1 MKRYIGYIKG
11 LFLIVLIAFL
21 FGFSSKRNKV
31 KKIDDIKIMF
41 ENGDNL
47 FITYEM
53 VNKLLIQNY
62 KELQSQPK
70 ENIFLNK
77 LEKTL
82 LSNEM
87 IENAEVFLSIDGQLG
102 AIITQKTP
110 IARVNQDEQTYYI
123 DSKGKKMPLSSN
135 YSARVPIVEGITNGH
150 ISNDTYTLAKIVYE
164 DDFLKKQIVGI
175 EQTDNHEFILKTRIG
190 NQLIEL
196 GDLTNIDLKIKK
208 LKAFYQKTMED
219 KTLDKYKIINLVYN
233 EQVVCTKI

>member
-1 MKRYIGYIKG
+1 MKRYVGFIKG
-11 LFLIVLIAFL
+11 LFLIVLIAIL

-110 IARVNQDEQTYYI
+110 IARVNQDEQSYYI

-135 YSARVPIVEGITNGH
+135 YSARVPIVEGITNGS
-150 ISNDTYTLAKIVYE
+150 ISNDTYTLAKMVYE

-175 EQTDNHEFILKTRIG
+175 EQLENNEFILKTRIG
-190 NQLIEL
+190 NQIVEL

-219 KTLDKYKIINLVYN
+219 KTLDKYKKINLVYN
-233 EQVVCTKI
+233 DQVVCTKI

>member
-11 LFLIVLIAFL
+11 LFLIVLIVFL

-31 KKIDDIKIMF
+31 KKIEDIKIMF

-110 IARVNQDEQTYYI
+110 IARVNQDEQSYYI

-135 YSARVPIVEGITNGH
+135 YSARVPIVEGIINGRV
-150 ISNDTYTLAKIVYE
+150 SNDTYTLAKMIYE
-164 DDFLKKQIVGI
+164 DNFLKKQIVGI
-175 EQTDNHEFILKTRIG
+175 EQIENNEFILKTRIG
-190 NQLIEL
+190 DQIVEL
-196 GDLTNIDLKIKK
+196 GDLTNIDLKMKK

-219 KTLDKYKIINLVYN
+219 KTLDKYKKINLVYN
-233 EQVVCTKI
+233 DQVVCTKI

>member
-110 IARVNQDEQTYYI
+110 IARVNQDEQSYYI

-135 YSARVPIVEGITNGH
+135 YSARVPIVEGISNGQV
-150 ISNDTYTLAKIVYE
+150 SNDTYTLAKMVYD

-175 EQTDNHEFILKTRIG
+175 EQLENNEFILKTRIG
-190 NQLIEL
+190 DQIVEL
-196 GDLTNIDLKIKK
+196 GDLRNIDIKIKK
-208 LKAFYQKTMED
+208 LKAFYQKTMQD
-219 KTLDKYKIINLVYN
+219 KTLDKYKKINLVYN
-233 EQVVCTKI
+233 DQVVCTKI

>member
-11 LFLIVLIAFL
+11 LFLIVLIVFL

-110 IARVNQDEQTYYI
+110 IARVNQDEQSYYI

-135 YSARVPIVEGITNGH
+135 YSARVPIVEGITHGQV
-150 ISNDTYTLAKIVYE
+150 SNDTYTLAKMIYE

-175 EQTDNHEFILKTRIG
+175 EQLENNEFILKTRIG
-190 NQLIEL
+190 DQIIEL
-196 GDLTNIDLKIKK
+196 GDLRNIDLKIKK
-208 LKAFYQKTMED
+208 LKAFYQKTMQD
-219 KTLDKYKIINLVYN
+219 KTLDKYKKINLVYN
-233 EQVVCTKI
+233 DQVVCTKI

>member
-11 LFLIVLIAFL
+11 LFLIVLVAIL

-110 IARVNQDEQTYYI
+110 IARVNQDEQSYYI

-135 YSARVPIVEGITNGH
+135 YSARVPIVEGIIHGRV
-150 ISNDTYTLAKIVYE
+150 SNDTYTLAKMVYE

-175 EQTDNHEFILKTRIG
+175 EQLENNEFILKTRIG
-190 NQLIEL
+190 DQIVEL

-219 KTLDKYKIINLVYN
+219 KTLDKYKKINLVYN
-233 EQVVCTKI
+233 DQVVCTKI

>member
-110 IARVNQDEQTYYI
+110 IARVNQDEQSYYI
-123 DSKGKKMPLSSN
+123 DSKGNKMPLSSN
-135 YSARVPIVEGITNGH
+135 YSARVPIVEGISNGQV
-150 ISNDTYTLAKIVYE
+150 SNDTYTLAKMVYE

-175 EQTDNHEFILKTRIG
+175 EQLENNEFILKTRIG
-190 NQLIEL
+190 DQIVEL
-196 GDLTNIDLKIKK
+196 GDLRNIDIKIKK
-208 LKAFYQKTMED
+208 LKAFYQKTMQD
-219 KTLDKYKIINLVYN
+219 KTLDKYKKINLVYN
-233 EQVVCTKI
+233 DQVVCTKI

>member
-1 MKRYIGYIKG
+1 MKRYVGYIKG
-11 LFLIVLIAFL
+11 LFLIVLIAIL

-110 IARVNQDEQTYYI
+110 IARVNQDEQSYYI

-135 YSARVPIVEGITNGH
+135 YSARVPIVEGINNGQ
-150 ISNDTYTLAKIVYE
+150 ISNDTYTLAKMIYE

-175 EQTDNHEFILKTRIG
+175 EQIENNEFLLKTRIG
-190 NQLIEL
+190 NQIVEL
-196 GDLTNIDLKIKK
+196 GDLTNIDVKIKK

-219 KTLDKYKIINLVYN
+219 KTLDKYKKINLVYN
-233 EQVVCTKI
+233 DQVVCTKI

>member
-11 LFLIVLIAFL
+11 LFLIVLIVFL

-31 KKIDDIKIMF
+31 KKIEDIKIMF

-110 IARVNQDEQTYYI
+110 IARVNQDEQSYYI

-135 YSARVPIVEGITNGH
+135 YSARVPIVEGIINGRV
-150 ISNDTYTLAKIVYE
+150 SNDTYTLAKMIYE

-175 EQTDNHEFILKTRIG
+175 EQIENNEFILKTRIG
-190 NQLIEL
+190 DQIVEL
-196 GDLTNIDLKIKK
+196 GDLTNIDLKMKK

-219 KTLDKYKIINLVYN
+219 KTLDKYKKINLVYN
-233 EQVVCTKI
+233 DQVVCTKI

>member
-110 IARVNQDEQTYYI
+110 IARVNQDEQSYYI
-123 DSKGKKMPLSSN
+123 DSKGNKMPLSSN
-135 YSARVPIVEGITNGH
+135 YSARVPIVEGITNGQV
-150 ISNDTYTLAKIVYE
+150 SNDTYTLAKMVYE

-175 EQTDNHEFILKTRIG
+175 EQLENNEFILKTRIG
-190 NQLIEL
+190 DQIVEL
-196 GDLTNIDLKIKK
+196 GDLRNIDIKIKK
-208 LKAFYQKTMED
+208 LKAFYQKTMQD
-219 KTLDKYKIINLVYN
+219 KTLDKYKKINLVYN
-233 EQVVCTKI
+233 DQVVCTKI